1 MTMDQPT
8 VVYIVSLIGCA
19 IGIAGFI
26 VGIKSR
32 AKNDGVLQQKLEQ
45 ALKGIEDI
53 KTDIKNSTA
62 AQNSMAL
69 LVRSHDEKITI
80 LKEEMEDFKIQL
92 NNTEARLTNFENISS
107 LLKQILQNLNDRR

>member
-1 MTMDQPT
+1 MDQPT
-8 VVYIVSLIGCA
+8 VAYIISLIGCA
-19 IGIAGFI
+19 IGVAGFI

-53 KTDIKNSTA
+53 KTDIKNSAA

-69 LVRSHDEKITI
+69 LVRSHDEKINI
-80 LKEEMEDFKIQL
+80 LKEEMEDFKIRV
-92 NNTEARLTNFENISS
+92 NNIEVRLTSFENISS

>member
-8 VVYIVSLIGCA
+8 VAYIISLIGCA
-19 IGIAGFI
+19 IGVAGFI

-53 KTDIKNSTA
+53 KTDIKNNA
-62 AQNSMAL
+62 VAQNSMAL
-69 LVRSHDEKITI
+69 LIRSHDEKINT
-80 LKEEMEDFKIQL
+80 LKEEMEDFKTRL
-92 NNTEARLTNFENISS
+92 NNTEVRLTSFENISS